1 LTKRGK
7 SQTPEKKEAVER
19 VKVLERML
27 DRISEFTSSQDRRFG
42 QRRDVRSGVILDGDI
57 ILVRERTVR
66 QETNIP

>member
-1 LTKRGK
+1 
-7 SQTPEKKEAVER
+7 
-19 VKVLERML
+19 ML